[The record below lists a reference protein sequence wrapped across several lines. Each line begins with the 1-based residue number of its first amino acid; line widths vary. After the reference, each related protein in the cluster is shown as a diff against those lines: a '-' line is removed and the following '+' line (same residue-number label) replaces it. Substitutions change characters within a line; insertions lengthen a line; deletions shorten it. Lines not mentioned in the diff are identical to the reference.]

1 MSSSVKQPKAAYDP
15 TRKWGLLPASGL
27 APGATRTSTALGG
40 GATYVMPGVVV
51 SAQRDKLLSEVM
63 GREKHAKSKRKAD
76 ERELEKLLANDGSQS
91 TGARAVVMARQAIAT
106 QHAASSK
113 GKAKGKLTASEIAA
127 TINPASSKSSKSR
140 SMSDQMKKMG
150 KASGD
155 SQADEVKL
163 VSIVLSFHS

>member
-15 TRKWGLLPASGL
+15 ARKWGLLPASGL
-27 APGATRTSTALGG
+27 APGATKTSASLGG

-51 SAQRDKLLSEVM
+51 SAQRDKLVSEVM
-63 GREKHAKSKRKAD
+63 GREKHAKNRRKAD

-106 QHAASSK
+106 QKAASSK
-113 GKAKGKLTASEIAA
+113 GKGKGKLTAAEIAA
-127 TINPASSKSSKSR
+127 TINPTSSLKSSSKSR

-150 KASGD
+150 KASVD
-155 SQADEVKL
+155 SQADEAKL
-163 VSIVLSFHS
+163 VSSK